1 MRPAKEGDGSLA
13 YEYILMCIHDALV
26 VSENA
31 ETTLRNDMGCYF
43 ELKEKSIDH
52 RTIYLGDKFCK
63 VNLDD
68 GTKVCHFSF
77 S

>member
-26 VSENA
+26 VSEN
-31 ETTLRNDMGCYF
+31 TLRNDMGRYF
-43 ELKEKSIDH
+43 ELKEKSIGH

-63 VNLDD
+63 VNLDN
-68 GTKVCHFSF
+68 GTKVCHFS
-77 S
+77 SS